1 MGARMARIA
10 RRRKKYVC
18 EEADVSQPRK
28 RLAQGQHGHQQLD
41 QQAGVAGGGG
51 GGHLGGEQ

>member
-1 MGARMARIA
+1 MMR
-10 RRRKKYVC
+10 
-18 EEADVSQPRK
+18 
-28 RLAQGQHGHQQLD
+28 AQGAELSRASNQHGHQQLD